1 MADNEDTTIKMLKKT
16 VEDAQTQ
23 IRKGIEALKHAS
35 KTTLEMTT
43 EGAKPLGKDL
53 MKLADSIADEFERA
67 VPAMAKDL
75 KNLEQAA
82 VKKAKTILKR
92 K

>member
-1 MADNEDTTIKMLKKT
+1 MTDNEDRTIKMLRKT
-16 VEDAQTQ
+16 VEDAQGQ

-43 EGAKPLGKDL
+43 EGARPLGRDL
-53 MKLADSIADEFERA
+53 MKLADSIADEFEKA
-67 VPAMAKDL
+67 VPAMARDL
-75 KNLEQAA
+75 KNIEQAA
-82 VKKAKTILKR
+82 VEKAKAILKR